1 MPKTTELPAAQDVT
15 EQLREQSFEL
25 ALNPDGRAVEENN
38 TPAAPAVAE
47 SQ

>member
-15 EQLREQSFEL
+15 EQLWEQSFEL
-25 ALNPDGRAVEENN
+25 ALNPDEQAVKKNN
-38 TPAAPAVAE
+38 TSVALTVAE